1 MYVHHV
7 RHQRGRL
14 AGLPGLLVLPLIG
27 LHPARHRDE
36 GPFAD
41 LLRRFLALRSPHLH
55 PLPQR
60 VTRVLPLV
68 GVPVEPARG
77 IRYRE
82 RTRRVPVRCE
92 SEFRVLTGAALHAH
106 AVAHCCPF
114 RLMYRAG
121 SMRSGT
127 DSCRPERSVS
137 ASGGLPA
144 CLGRSSAVIG
154 SRPAFAQNLFALATR
169 NSSNTAALS
178 GSTSHPSPIVYAA
191 PLRSRGV
198 TIRPPTNFI
207 AHSP

>member
-1 MYVHHV
+1 MWSEGRGVILSPSERGLWCRAPRVRLRTLLPMEPAALALLVLRRMHVHHI

-14 AGLPGLLVLPLIG
+14 AGLAGLLVLPLIG
-27 LHPARHRDE
+27 LHPATDRDE
-36 GPFAD
+36 RPLHHFLRG
-41 LLRRFLALRSPHLH
+41 LLGLRSPHLH

-60 VTRVLPLV
+60 VAGVLPLV
-68 GVPVEPARG
+68 GVPVELAWGVRD
-77 IRYRE
+77 RE

-127 DSCRPERSVS
+127 DSCRPERSVT

-144 CLGRSSAVIG
+144 CLGRSAAVIG
-154 SRPAFAQNLFALATR
+154 SRPAFA
-169 NSSNTAALS
+169 
-178 GSTSHPSPIVYAA
+178 
-191 PLRSRGV
+191 
-198 TIRPPTNFI
+198 
-207 AHSP
+207 